1 MKDVNIRVI
10 ELQDHVLSMY
20 DRQISN
26 YTQKEF
32 QRCDARLESCPA
44 GSVIMPCYVCLQTA
58 QLDRPDVCRE
68 GINLVFN
75 SRVAAVDK
83 EQVTVINKC
92 VMCMLSC
99 FHLPFLSRDCAC

>member
-1 MKDVNIRVI
+1 MHSWDRVKREYMPSPACSV
-10 ELQDHVLSMY
+10 EL
-20 DRQISN
+20 
-26 YTQKEF
+26 
-32 QRCDARLESCPA
+32 
-44 GSVIMPCYVCLQTA
+44 PCYVCLQTA

-92 VMCMLSC
+92 VMCMG
-99 FHLPFLSRDCAC
+99 

>member
-32 QRCDARLESCPA
+32 SRCGD
-44 GSVIMPCYVCLQTA
+44 YCLMFA
-58 QLDRPDVCRE
+58 C
-68 GINLVFN
+68 
-75 SRVAAVDK
+75 
-83 EQVTVINKC
+83 KC
-92 VMCMLSC
+92 
-99 FHLPFLSRDCAC
+99 